1 MIEYTESSELDI
13 VYPGDTL
20 DFDFTFKNK
29 DGSPLNISGKTLW
42 FTAKLNI
49 DDETNKETD
58 IVHSK
63 VFEPSPDSIGGI
75 GSMQIESKL
84 TAILV
89 PGREMRYDFRL
100 IDGDVVKT
108 IDSGKFKVVQN
119 ITK

>member
-49 DDETNKETD
+49 DDEINK
-58 IVHSK
+58 
-63 VFEPSPDSIGGI
+63 
-75 GSMQIESKL
+75 
-84 TAILV
+84 
-89 PGREMRYDFRL
+89 
-100 IDGDVVKT
+100 
-108 IDSGKFKVVQN
+108 
-119 ITK
+119 